1 MNNLYSWL
9 TYMTKSKRNVPF
21 GIEGGTCIEHT
32 VAYEIDCCRDLW
44 GYLRDR
50 CFFFQARLNLAGW
63 GQRKMLECRLDFR
76 S

>member
-9 TYMTKSKRNVPF
+9 TYMTKAKRNVPF
-21 GIEGGTCIEHT
+21 GIERGTCIEHT

-50 CFFFQARLNLAGW
+50 FLFQIRLNLAGW
-63 GQRKMLECRLDFR
+63 GQLEMLECRRDFR